1 MSYFIKQFAF
11 FFIFINIVFISTL
24 SAEINVQ
31 DDEGNNVILSKH
43 ANRIIS
49 MAPHITEILFSA
61 GAAKQII
68 ATVNYSDYPEAAKK
82 IPRISGYPFMD
93 IEKIISLKPDLV
105 VLWAS
110 GNNREQAK
118 KLMNLGITVYMSEPK
133 TPLDI
138 YKTIKRFGLLA
149 NTTDFASQSAEKFI
163 KSYNLLKK
171 KYSNK
176 KNVNVFYQFW
186 NKPLMSVNGQHIISN
201 IIELCSG
208 TNVFSEL
215 HSLTPKISIEAVI
228 ASNADVIIAGGDN
241 KRKNQWISEWTP
253 WLHLTAVNKEHIY
266 FIHPD
271 IISRMGPRILLGAE
285 QICEMLERV
294 RGK

>member
-1 MSYFIKQFAF
+1 MSYFIKQFSYL
-11 FFIFINIVFISTL
+11 FIFINIVFISPL

-31 DDEGNNVILSKH
+31 DDEGNSVILIKP

-68 ATVNYSDYPEAAKK
+68 AAVKYSDYPEAAKN
-82 IPRISGYPFMD
+82 IPRIDGYPFMD

-118 KLMNLGITVYMSEPK
+118 KLMDLGVTVYMSEPK
-133 TPLDI
+133 TPVDI
-138 YKTIKRFGLLA
+138 YKTIKRFGRLA
-149 NTTDFASQSAEKFI
+149 NTTDFSSQSAEKFI
-163 KSYNLLKK
+163 KNYNLLKK

-201 IIELCSG
+201 IIELCGG
-208 TNVFSEL
+208 TNVFSNL
-215 HSLTPKISIEAVI
+215 HSITPIISIEAVI
-228 ASNADVIIAGGDN
+228 ASTADVIIAGGDN

-285 QICEMLERV
+285 QICEILENV
-294 RGK
+294 RGR